1 MSHRRRVA
9 SSSHRRRRVVA
20 PSSRRRA
27 VVAASSSPHRRCASS
42 LLPCRRE
49 VSTLVSTKVSTLV
62 STKVSTNVSTRVS
75 TKARP
80 YPHQNPYPPAPTSL
94 VVAQSCHR
102 VIPPR
107 LCPHRYP
114 RRYPKRD
121 PHAILTA
128 PILTPWPSPSCA
140 LLVVVQ
146 SCHPSPLSSP
156 LSSLQSSP
164 PKPSPPVLV
173 GALSCHAVPAHPHQ
187 NITAILPAVLVV
199 AQSCDPLSSPPSSP
213 LSSTPRPSPPVLVVV
228 SSVPAATLTPRSP
241 APPPQTRDGGQTVRT
256 WVAAA
261 RPGAAAIVKAGHCS
275 EGCKVFGGCSD
286 CEGTWQ
292 RWAGRSGPRPPSSLP
307 SLRTQAWTFAM
318 MPELPPPGFRACR
331 WGGAP
336 RLPGFR
342 VWFKVSQELRVV
354 CSAEPESNK
363 NSLKQP
369 WEA

>member
-1 MSHRRRVA
+1 MYPHGYPQKP
-9 SSSHRRRRVVA
+9 A
-20 PSSRRRA
+20 PIPTGILTPRPSPPVWSSR
-27 VVAASSSPHRRCASS
+27 S
-42 LLPCRRE
+42 
-49 VSTLVSTKVSTLV
+49 
-62 STKVSTNVSTRVS
+62 
-75 TKARP
+75 
-80 YPHQNPYPPAPTSL
+80 
-94 VVAQSCHR
+94 R

-114 RRYPKRD
+114 HRYPKRD

-128 PILTPWPSPSCA
+128 PILTPWPSPPCA

-213 LSSTPRPSPPVLVVV
+213 LSSTPRPKPPVLVVV

-318 MPELPPPGFRACR
+318 MP
-331 WGGAP
+331 GAP
-336 RLPGFR
+336 PARFQGL
-342 VWFKVSQELRVV
+342 
-354 CSAEPESNK
+354 
-363 NSLKQP
+363 
-369 WEA
+369 

>member
-1 MSHRRRVA
+1 MSASSCRIVVASHRRRIVVVASSRRRRRLVVA
-9 SSSHRRRRVVA
+9 SSSLRLVVVA
-20 PSSRRRA
+20 VSSRSIHTGIHKSIHTGIHKSIHKCIHTGIHKSPPLSPPESLPPGPHHQSGRRA
-27 VVAASSSPHRRCASS
+27 VV
-42 LLPCRRE
+42 
-49 VSTLVSTKVSTLV
+49 
-62 STKVSTNVSTRVS
+62 
-75 TKARP
+75 
-80 YPHQNPYPPAPTSL
+80 
-94 VVAQSCHR
+94 
-102 VIPPR
+102 
-107 LCPHRYP
+107 
-114 RRYPKRD
+114 RYPKRD

-128 PILTPWPSPSCA
+128 PILTPWPSPPCA

-318 MPELPPPGFRACR
+318 MP
-331 WGGAP
+331 GAP
-336 RLPGFR
+336 PARFQGL
-342 VWFKVSQELRVV
+342 
-354 CSAEPESNK
+354 
-363 NSLKQP
+363 
-369 WEA
+369 